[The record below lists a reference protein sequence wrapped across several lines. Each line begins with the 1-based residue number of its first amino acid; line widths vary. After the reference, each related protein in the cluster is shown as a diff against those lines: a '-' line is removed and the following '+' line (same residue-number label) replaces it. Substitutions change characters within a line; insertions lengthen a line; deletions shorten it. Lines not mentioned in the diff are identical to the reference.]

1 VSLRAPATPS
11 VLRVTSAPATPPPP
25 HPGPAL
31 PGPIDL
37 LRETPAAALV
47 GAGCALT
54 LLGLSLLAELLQD
67 LVWDDL
73 TGALGVDP
81 DAWWWIVL
89 VLTATGLLVG
99 LVVRFAP
106 GHAGPDPAS
115 AELVSEPLPAIA
127 LPGLALALVLML
139 AGGVSLGPENPIMV
153 VNGSLAVLLGLR
165 LLPRVAPPEW
175 LSWSVAGTIGA
186 MFGTPVAAALMLTE
200 LQYGDHRMPLWHR
213 LFAPLV
219 SAAAG
224 SATML
229 SLSDMDLRLEVPGY
243 EGFHLGDVAWAVG
256 VALLTALL
264 GLAASYLITP
274 LHRAFRRISNPVLM
288 LTLGGFVL
296 GWLGVLGGRET
307 LFKGLEEM
315 KDVSA
320 DIADYSTG
328 QLALMTVVKLAALLV
343 AAAAGFRGGRIFPA
357 VFIGVVAGWT
367 VVGLFDS
374 APVAVVVAAGALGI
388 TIAATRSGWLS
399 LFLAATVVPDIDLLP
414 ILLIAT
420 LAVWLVV
427 AGRHE
432 LRADPVPGSVTGPVA
447 GSAS

>member
-1 VSLRAPATPS
+1 MTGTPE
-11 VLRVTSAPATPPPP
+11 R
-25 HPGPAL
+25 AL
-31 PGPIDL
+31 PGRLDL
-37 LRETPAAALV
+37 LRQTPAAIVV
-47 GAGCALT
+47 GVGCGLT

-73 TGALGVDP
+73 SGALGVDP
-81 DAWWWIVL
+81 DTWWWIVA

-106 GHAGPDPAS
+106 GHAGPDPAT
-115 AELVSEPLPAIA
+115 AELISSPLPASA
-127 LPGLALALVLML
+127 LPGVAAALVLML
-139 AGGVSLGPENPIMV
+139 AGGVSLGPENPIML
-153 VNGSLAVLLGLR
+153 VNGSLTVLIGLK

-200 LQYGDHRMPLWHR
+200 AQPGDPRIPLWNR

-219 SAAAG
+219 SAASG

-229 SLSDMDLRLEVPGY
+229 LLSDMDMHLDVPGY
-243 EGFHLGDVAWAVG
+243 EGFHLGDVAWAVA

-274 LHRAFRRISNPVLM
+274 LHRLFQRITNPVLA
-288 LTLGGFVL
+288 LTVGGFVL

-307 LFKGLEEM
+307 LFKGLDEM
-315 KDVSA
+315 KSVTDHV
-320 DIADYSTG
+320 ADYSNG
-328 QLALMTVVKLAALLV
+328 ELALMVVVKLAALLV
-343 AAAAGFRGGRIFPA
+343 AAASSFRGGRIFPA
-357 VFIGVVAGWT
+357 VFVGVVAGWT
-367 VVGLFDS
+367 VTGVFDS
-374 APVAVVVAAGALGI
+374 APPAVVVAAGALGI

-399 LFLAATVVPDIDLLP
+399 LFLAATVVPDVDLLP

-420 LAVWLVV
+420 LAVWLLV

-432 LRADPVPGSVTGPVA
+432 LRADPPVPATGAPDPVR
-447 GSAS
+447 